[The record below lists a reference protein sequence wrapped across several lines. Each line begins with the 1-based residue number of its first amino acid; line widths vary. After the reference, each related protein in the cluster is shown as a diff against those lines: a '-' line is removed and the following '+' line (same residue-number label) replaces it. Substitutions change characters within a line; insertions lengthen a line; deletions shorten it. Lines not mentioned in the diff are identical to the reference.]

1 MSVERGV
8 CMSAERGVCMSVERG
23 VCMSV
28 ERGVSDLQGG
38 ALPLVRRLPLRPG
51 DLTDTQTDMTS

>member
-1 MSVERGV
+1 MSV
-8 CMSAERGVCMSVERG
+8 ERGVCMSVERG

-38 ALPLVRRLPLRPG
+38 ALPLVRRLPLRPS